1 MLDPQASGYDEAPW
15 LWSDQYD
22 RNIQILGSRKRAAG
36 PLCVTSRRARST
48 SPLNADGR
56 LTQLVAFNNARIVKL
71 AKRWM
76 AAEGSLTSRSLT
88 RLSR

>member
-1 MLDPQASGYDEAPW
+1 MVRSIRSQC
-15 LWSDQYD
+15 
-22 RNIQILGSRKRAAG
+22 QILGIPQAGSRTIVRDEPQGAIYF
-36 PLCVTSRRARST
+36 S
-48 SPLNADGR
+48 LNADGR

-76 AAEGSLTSRSLT
+76 AAGRDLSNVRSLT

>member
-1 MLDPQASGYDEAPW
+1 MRDEPQGAIYFS
-15 LWSDQYD
+15 
-22 RNIQILGSRKRAAG
+22 
-36 PLCVTSRRARST
+36 
-48 SPLNADGR
+48 LNADGR